1 MASSGVV
8 LALEGRA
15 VLAHEVVRV
24 LGPRRQLHVVQRD
37 AVLPRAQVEPVRVAQ
52 QLGVVEEVGQQLLD
66 VGRARGRVVVARAER
81 VEEAVRVVEEAALQP
96 HGERGERLE
105 PGLG

>member
-1 MASSGVV
+1 MGRGRVEVRLRVQVGVRVGIWVTLRRALALLAAEDEVDPLVQVRGDV

-37 AVLPRAQVEPVRVAQ
+37 AVLPRAQVETVRVAQ
-52 QLGVVEEVGQQLLD
+52 QLGVVEEVGQQLL
-66 VGRARGRVVVARAER
+66 
-81 VEEAVRVVEEAALQP
+81 
-96 HGERGERLE
+96 
-105 PGLG
+105 